1 VGKKKNNKAGG
12 AGDDYYSSGAFEA
25 DQMAAEL
32 AMNASSAPRASASG
46 AAAAAAAERDDDDN
60 DDDRNDQNND
70 NDDDNEVE
78 ETDKKK
84 ASSDDVSETKKKKGG
99 QNGAQSNANN
109 SAATTTTTTAAAA
122 TAANKKALTAAEE
135 KAALALARLQLG
147 ANGKAEIDA
156 KYKVKES
163 KKKDAKDDAASTAP
177 TGAAA
182 AAAAEAPAAP
192 LDPKKLLEEKAAAA
206 RAAAEAAVDVKFA
219 EQLKAFEDIDA
230 RSSDDDATGAAGQG
244 EFEEDGDGA
253 KKDDDDGVKDAW
265 DDSSSEEDAKPV
277 VSSAEAKKLALAAAK
292 AAKEERRRKRA
303 ALRDLLQLIAKQR
316 AADGTAA
323 AAAVMREAREAE
335 KEVEDAVDTEAL
347 RSPICCVLGH
357 VDTGKTKLLDRI
369 RRTNVQGGEAGGI
382 TQQIGATY
390 FPLTTLQEQ
399 TARLQKDGKTADIRV
414 PGLLVID
421 TPGHESFTNLRSR
434 GSSLCDMAILVVDL
448 MHGLEPQ
455 TIESIKLL
463 RQKKT
468 PFVVALNKVDRCV
481 DWKPVDGQPIR
492 DSLKRQS
499 RPAMQQFEEH
509 TKMIIAQF
517 AAEEINVELYWK
529 NKDIRKYVS
538 MVPTS
543 AISGEGV
550 PDLLV
555 LMIQLLQKMM
565 TTKLQQ
571 RNELNCT
578 VLEVKVIEGLGTT
591 IDVVLVDGV
600 LHEGDTIVV
609 CGLAGPIVT
618 QVRALLTPQPGK
630 ELRVKGTYVHHKKL
644 RGAVGVKIAA
654 NDLEGAIAGSQLFV
668 AHPGDDIEKL
678 KEEVMGEVTSM
689 LNQVD
694 HTGRGVCVQAS
705 TLGSLEALLQFL
717 RDSKIPVNGV
727 NIGPVH
733 RKDVMKASIMLE
745 REREL
750 AVLLCFDVK
759 VTPEARTEADKIGV
773 RIFEAN
779 IIYNLFDMFTAY
791 MKAER
796 EKKRAAASDTAV
808 FPAVIKVLK
817 CFNKS
822 DPLVLGCEVTEGA
835 LRVGTPLCL
844 SAKTDIELGRVA
856 SLERDHKAITVANLG
871 DQVAVKIVPQN
882 PQQAS
887 RMHGRHFN
895 DDDVLVSVISRASID
910 ALKEHF
916 KDDITLEDKNLL
928 VKLKTLF
935 KIAK

>member
-1 VGKKKNNKAGG
+1 MGKKKNKGGGG
-12 AGDDYYSSGAFEA
+12 ADDDYYSSGAFEA
-25 DQMAAEL
+25 DQLAAEL
-32 AMNASSAPRASASG
+32 ALSKSTAKRTAPVRASDDG
-46 AAAAAAAERDDDDN
+46 DDDN
-60 DDDRNDQNND
+60 DDKDV
-70 NDDDNEVE
+70 DDNAVDQEDENEIDDE
-78 ETDKKK
+78 EASKQQPAK
-84 ASSDDVSETKKKKGG
+84 ADDVA
-99 QNGAQSNANN
+99 GAGAAKTSKAKANKAAP
-109 SAATTTTTTAAAA
+109 SKAAT
-122 TAANKKALTAAEE
+122 LSVSEE
-135 KAALALARLQLG
+135 KAALARARLQLG
-147 ANGKAEIDA
+147 AKGSAGEIDA
-156 KYKVKES
+156 KYKIKEA
-163 KKKDAKDDAASTAP
+163 KKKEPVDSTNSTTTATTTTADAVAVATA
-177 TGAAA
+177 
-182 AAAAEAPAAP
+182 APAV
-192 LDPKKLLEEKAAAA
+192 DVKKALEEKAAAA
-206 RAAAEAAVDVKFA
+206 RAAAEAAVEASFA
-219 EQLKAFEDIDA
+219 EQLKAFADIDA
-230 RSSDDDATGAAGQG
+230 KSSDDDGAGAAQA
-244 EFEEDGDGA
+244 EFEDGDGA
-253 KKDDDDGVKDAW
+253 DDKNGGGGGGGDDDDVKDAW

-277 VSSAEAKKLALAAAK
+277 VSAAEAKRQALVAAK
-292 AAKEERRRKRA
+292 AAKEERRRKRT
-303 ALRDLLQLIAKQR
+303 ALRELLQLIQKQR
-316 AADGTAA
+316 AAEGTAA

-335 KEVEDAVDTEAL
+335 KGSEDAFDSEAL

-390 FPLTTLQEQ
+390 FPLATLQEQ
-399 TARLQKDGKTADIRV
+399 TKRLQKDGKTAEIRV

-468 PFVVALNKVDRCV
+468 PFIVALNKVDRCV

-492 DSLKRQS
+492 DALKRQS
-499 RPAMQQFEEH
+499 RVAMQQFEEH
-509 TKMIIAQF
+509 TKMIVAQF

-529 NKDIRKYVS
+529 NKDFRKYVS
-538 MVPTS
+538 LVPTS

-555 LMIQLLQKMM
+555 LMIQLLQKML

-578 VLEVKVIEGLGTT
+578 VLEVKVVEGLGTT

-609 CGLAGPIVT
+609 CGLSGPIVT
-618 QVRALLTPQPGK
+618 PIRALLTPQPGK

-654 NDLEGAIAGSQLFV
+654 NDLDGAIAGSQLFV
-668 AHPGDDIEKL
+668 AREGDDLEKL
-678 KEEVMGEVTSM
+678 KDEVMGEVTSM

-750 AVLLCFDVK
+750 AVLLCFDVR
-759 VTPEARTEADKIGV
+759 VMPEARAEADKLGV

-796 EKKRAAASDTAV
+796 EKKRAAATDTAV
-808 FPAVIKVLK
+808 FPAVVKVIK

-844 SAKTDIELGRVA
+844 LNKTDVELGRVA
-856 SLERDHKAITVANLG
+856 SLERDRKAITVAKLG
-871 DQVAVKIVPQN
+871 DLVAVKIVATT
-882 PQQAS
+882 PQQSS

-895 DDDVLVSVISRASID
+895 DDDLLASVISRASID

-916 KDDITLEDKNLL
+916 KDDITTEDKALL
-928 VKLKTLF
+928 VKLKTVF

>member
-1 VGKKKNNKAGG
+1 MGKKKNKGGGG
-12 AGDDYYSSGAFEA
+12 ADDDYYSSGAFEA
-25 DQMAAEL
+25 DQLAAEL
-32 AMNASSAPRASASG
+32 ALAKSTAKRSKETAPVG
-46 AAAAAAAERDDDDN
+46 ADDDDDDDDN
-60 DDDRNDQNND
+60 DDNVVDQEEEEEEEED
-70 NDDDNEVE
+70 EEEEEEEEKKKPAKADDVAAGAA
-78 ETDKKK
+78 KKK
-84 ASSDDVSETKKKKGG
+84 AK
-99 QNGAQSNANN
+99 ANKAAP
-109 SAATTTTTTAAAA
+109 SKAAT
-122 TAANKKALTAAEE
+122 LSVSEE
-135 KAALALARLQLG
+135 KAALARARLQLG
-147 ANGKAEIDA
+147 AKGSAGEIDA
-156 KYKVKES
+156 KYKVKEA
-163 KKKDAKDDAASTAP
+163 KKKEPADATATTP
-177 TGAAA
+177 ADGAVSAAA
-182 AAAAEAPAAP
+182 TAAPAV
-192 LDPKKLLEEKAAAA
+192 DVKKALEEKAAAA
-206 RAAAEAAVDVKFA
+206 RAAAEAAVEASFA
-219 EQLKAFEDIDA
+219 EQLKAFADIDA
-230 RSSDDDATGAAGQG
+230 KSSDDDGTGAAQA
-244 EFEEDGDGA
+244 EFEDGDGA
-253 KKDDDDGVKDAW
+253 DEKNGGGDDDDDVKDAW

-277 VSSAEAKKLALAAAK
+277 VSAAEAKRQALVAAK
-292 AAKEERRRKRA
+292 AAKEERRRKRT
-303 ALRDLLQLIAKQR
+303 ALRELLQLIQKQR
-316 AADGTAA
+316 AAEGTAA

-335 KEVEDAVDTEAL
+335 KGNEDAFDGEAL

-390 FPLTTLQEQ
+390 FPLATLQEQ
-399 TARLQKDGKTADIRV
+399 TKRLQKDGKTAEIRV

-468 PFVVALNKVDRCV
+468 PFIVALNKVDRCV

-492 DSLKRQS
+492 DALKRQS
-499 RPAMQQFEEH
+499 RVAMQQFEEH
-509 TKMIIAQF
+509 TKMIVAQF

-529 NKDIRKYVS
+529 NKDFRKYVS
-538 MVPTS
+538 LVPTS

-555 LMIQLLQKMM
+555 LMIQLLQKML

-578 VLEVKVIEGLGTT
+578 VLEVKVVEGLGTT

-609 CGLAGPIVT
+609 CGLSGPIVT
-618 QVRALLTPQPGK
+618 PIRALLTPQPGK

-654 NDLEGAIAGSQLFV
+654 NDLDGAIAGSQLFV
-668 AHPGDDIEKL
+668 ARDGDDIEKL
-678 KEEVMGEVTSM
+678 KDEVMGEVTSM

-750 AVLLCFDVK
+750 AVLLCFDVR
-759 VTPEARTEADKIGV
+759 VMPEARAEADKLGV

-796 EKKRAAASDTAV
+796 EKKRAAATDTAV
-808 FPAVIKVLK
+808 FPAILKVIK

-844 SAKTDIELGRVA
+844 LSKTDVELGRVA
-856 SLERDHKAITVANLG
+856 SLERDRKAITVAKLG
-871 DQVAVKIVPQN
+871 DLVAVKIVATT
-882 PQQAS
+882 PQQSS

-895 DDDVLVSVISRASID
+895 DDDLLASVISRASID

-916 KDDITLEDKNLL
+916 KDDITTEDKALL
-928 VKLKTLF
+928 VKLKTVF